1 MLLRLLQNGKKYS
14 INELSNIIE
23 VSPRMIREYKSEL
36 ELAGIYI
43 ESIRGRYGGY
53 YLNQDIKLSDN
64 MDKSKSIPIDNKE
77 YFNLISKSIN
87 NRNKCYIEYYSKE
100 HDKMTKRVIRPY
112 EIIVLDNEWGGYLY
126 SSLEEA
132 FQTARFIGSDDEL
145 VEMIK
150 HSHSAHQAQKIAYLN
165 IDKQRDDWEIKQLD
179 IMEELLRLKV
189 EQNPYVLKKLLETK
203 DYYIVKDS
211 PKDNFWGW
219 GENRDGDNHL
229 GKLWMKLREEYRNN
243 Y

>member
-1 MLLRLLQNGKKYS
+1 MTKLSNTIMLLRLLQNGKKYS

-53 YLNQDIKLSDN
+53 YLNQDIKLPDN

-112 EIIVLDNEWGGYLY
+112 EIIVLDNEWGVAAFCENKQEIRHFYLKRI
-126 SSLEEA
+126 SKL
-132 FQTARFIGSDDEL
+132 DVLDE
-145 VEMIK
+145 
-150 HSHSAHQAQKIAYLN
+150 KI
-165 IDKQRDDWEIKQLD
+165 
-179 IMEELLRLKV
+179 
-189 EQNPYVLKKLLETK
+189 
-203 DYYIVKDS
+203 
-211 PKDNFWGW
+211 
-219 GENRDGDNHL
+219 
-229 GKLWMKLREEYRNN
+229 
-243 Y
+243 